1 MEMIDQMLIDVYSN
15 RDKMKGILAWVE
27 KSQQS
32 QQSTRAVRKKR
43 VNWQINSHLIFTIR

>member
-15 RDKMKGILAWVE
+15 RDKMKGIPAWVE
-27 KSQQS
+27 KS